1 MVAKKDE
8 VPWMSL
14 RGGIYVKYLR
24 SFLTPIVSVY
34 GPIKFFKGRLATA
47 GDADRTAAHDARL
60 DAERTATHA
69 VDADRTAAHA
79 VDADRTVA
87 SLGT

>member
-8 VPWMSL
+8 VSWMSL

-24 SFLTPIVSVY
+24 SSLTPIAIVSVY

-69 VDADRTAAHA
+69 VDADRTAG
-79 VDADRTVA
+79 R
-87 SLGT
+87 GR